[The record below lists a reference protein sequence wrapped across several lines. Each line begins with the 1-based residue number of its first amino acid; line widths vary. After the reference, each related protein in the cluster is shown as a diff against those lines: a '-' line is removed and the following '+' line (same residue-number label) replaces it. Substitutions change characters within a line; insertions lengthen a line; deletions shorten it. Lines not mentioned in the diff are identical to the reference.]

1 MKRYIVSLGL
11 ALAAMTAVP
20 SFADQPFVT
29 SPVQPANIDRSA
41 QAPPPVEQALE
52 ITAIDKAI
60 IAFVVRMH
68 VASLSQQKSFEFS
81 RTFTQKTQDHFK
93 SADQM
98 LAFFSRRYFPVR
110 HGKSFHLDSL
120 SLRGEIPV
128 QHAYLVD
135 RSGMRWRLS
144 YGLKDMGDKKWRIV
158 STVIKPAPGTP
169 T

>member
-1 MKRYIVSLGL
+1 MKRYIVSFSL
-11 ALAAMTAVP
+11 ALAVMTAVP

-41 QAPPPVEQALE
+41 PTPPPVKQPLE
-52 ITAIDKAI
+52 ITAIDRAI

-110 HGKSFHLDSL
+110 YGKSFHLDSL

-135 RSGMRWRLS
+135 RGGVRWRLS
-144 YGLKDMGDKKWRIV
+144 YGLKDMGNRKWRII

>member
-1 MKRYIVSLGL
+1 MKRYIVSLSL
-11 ALAAMTAVP
+11 VMTVMTAAPAFAEKPLTQP
-20 SFADQPFVT
+20 S
-29 SPVQPANIDRSA
+29 VQKANIDRSELP
-41 QAPPPVEQALE
+41 APIAKPLE
-52 ITAIDKAI
+52 ISVIDKAI

-68 VASLSQQKSFEFS
+68 VASLSRQQATKFS

-110 HGKSFHLDSL
+110 HGKSLQLDSL
-120 SLRGEIPV
+120 SLRGEVPV

-135 RSGMRWRLS
+135 RSGLRWRLS
-144 YGLKDMGDKKWRIV
+144 YGLKDMGNKKWRIV